1 MRLQKDALKRQ
12 LKEATAQVNKDVGG
26 AIRAQDEIRKTRV
39 EFAKDRIYQELANM
53 LGEADRRNDNAQIQ
67 AIREA
72 SDATESM
79 FDNIPD
85 MESLL
90 SLDKHYGT
98 QILSVL
104 GDPWDILYQAAQRV
118 ATSQKDTLEKLKKNY
133 KANFPYVHRLLKE
146 LMKEY
151 TIEEIKYLEETEIYE
166 KYKDVLYTRLTS
178 TTNIKK
184 VLEIAKNYR
193 SQLSMG

>member
-104 GDPWDILYQAAQRV
+104 GDPWDI
-118 ATSQKDTLEKLKKNY
+118 
-133 KANFPYVHRLLKE
+133 
-146 LMKEY
+146 
-151 TIEEIKYLEETEIYE
+151 
-166 KYKDVLYTRLTS
+166 
-178 TTNIKK
+178 
-184 VLEIAKNYR
+184 
-193 SQLSMG
+193 